1 MRPPRSSPIRGA
13 AFLIET
19 AAVSPISSGPR
30 FAAFRKMPLSIVSS
44 AFVAAFVGF
53 AASVAVVLA
62 AAQAMGASEAQ
73 TVSWIAGLA
82 IAKGLASIVL
92 SWRHRLPII
101 CAWSTPGAALIAAA
115 SGFDLATA
123 VGAFLAASA
132 LMMLTA
138 TVRPLGAL
146 VERIP
151 MSIAAAMLAGVIFRF
166 VVAVF
171 DEMRISPMLV
181 LAPLVVFL
189 VARLVNPFLG
199 VIAALAAG
207 LILSFGSGLA
217 SLPGLPALTEIVL
230 VWPRFDATAILG
242 IAIPLYLVTMAAQN
256 LPGFA
261 VLRAAGYNP
270 PTASC
275 LFVTGLMSFVTAPTG
290 AHMVNMA
297 AISASIC
304 TGADTHPDPKQRWK
318 AGIVYGLFWLAIAAT
333 AGLLLALIV
342 AMPKALIVAVAGLGL
357 IGSLTGALAQAMA
370 SESQR
375 FAAVVAFSV
384 AASSLSLFGIGSAF
398 WSLVAGLAVL
408 TLDALAGRLRA
419 RS

>member
-1 MRPPRSSPIRGA
+1 M
-13 AFLIET
+13 
-19 AAVSPISSGPR
+19 
-30 FAAFRKMPLSIVSS
+30 SIVFS
-44 AFVAAFVGF
+44 ALVAAFVGF

-62 AAQAMGASEAQ
+62 AAQAIGATQAQ
-73 TVSWIAGLA
+73 TVSWVVGLA
-82 IAKGLASIVL
+82 IGQGIASIFL

-132 LMMLTA
+132 LIMLTA
-138 TVRPLGAL
+138 TFKPLGAL
-146 VERIP
+146 IERIP
-151 MSIAAAMLAGVIFRF
+151 MSIASAMLAGVIFRF

-171 DEMRISPMLV
+171 DQMRLAPVLV
-181 LAPLVVFL
+181 LLPLVVFL
-189 VARLVNPFLG
+189 LARLFNPFLG
-199 VIAALAAG
+199 VIAALLAG
-207 LILSFGSGLA
+207 LAFSFGTGLA
-217 SLPGLPALTEIVL
+217 TLPGLPALTELVL
-230 VWPRFDATAILG
+230 VWPRFDATAIIG
-242 IAIPLYLVTMAAQN
+242 IGIPLYLVTMAAQN

-297 AISASIC
+297 AISAAIC

-318 AGIVYGLFWLAIAAT
+318 AGIVYGALYLLIAAT
-333 AGLLLALIV
+333 AGLLLALII

-357 IGSLTGALAQAMA
+357 AGSLTGALAQAMA
-370 SESQR
+370 KDSER
-375 FAAVVAFSV
+375 FAAVIAFSV
-384 AASSLSLFGIGSAF
+384 AASSLSLFGVGSAF

-408 TLDALAGRLRA
+408 TLDAVAGRLRA

>member
-1 MRPPRSSPIRGA
+1 M
-13 AFLIET
+13 
-19 AAVSPISSGPR
+19 
-30 FAAFRKMPLSIVSS
+30 SIVFS
-44 AFVAAFVGF
+44 ALVAAFVGF

-62 AAQAMGASEAQ
+62 AAQAIGATQAQ
-73 TVSWIAGLA
+73 TVSWVVGLA
-82 IAKGLASIVL
+82 IGQGIASIFL

-132 LMMLTA
+132 LIMLTA
-138 TVRPLGAL
+138 TFKPLGAL
-146 VERIP
+146 IERIP
-151 MSIAAAMLAGVIFRF
+151 MSIASAMLAGVIFRF

-171 DEMRISPMLV
+171 DQMRLAPVLV
-181 LAPLVVFL
+181 LLPLVVFL
-189 VARLVNPFLG
+189 LARLFNPFLG
-199 VIAALAAG
+199 VIAALLAG
-207 LILSFGSGLA
+207 LAFSFGTGLA
-217 SLPGLPALTEIVL
+217 TLPGLPALTELVL
-230 VWPRFDATAILG
+230 VWPRFDATAIIG
-242 IAIPLYLVTMAAQN
+242 IGIPLYLVTMAAQN

-261 VLRAAGYNP
+261 VLRSAGYNP

-297 AISASIC
+297 AISAAIC

-318 AGIVYGLFWLAIAAT
+318 AGIVYGALYLLIAAT
-333 AGLLLALIV
+333 AGLLLALII

-357 IGSLTGALAQAMA
+357 AGSLTGALAQAMA
-370 SESQR
+370 KDSER
-375 FAAVVAFSV
+375 FAAVIAFSV
-384 AASSLSLFGIGSAF
+384 AASSLSLFGVGSAF

-408 TLDALAGRLRA
+408 TLDAVAGRLRA

>member
-1 MRPPRSSPIRGA
+1 M
-13 AFLIET
+13 
-19 AAVSPISSGPR
+19 
-30 FAAFRKMPLSIVSS
+30 SIVFS
-44 AFVAAFVGF
+44 AVVAAFVGF

-62 AAQAMGASEAQ
+62 AAQAIGATQAE
-73 TVSWIAGLA
+73 TVSWVVGLA
-82 IAKGLASIVL
+82 IGQGVASIFL

-123 VGAFLAASA
+123 VGAFLAAA
-132 LMMLTA
+132 TLIMLTA
-138 TVRPLGAL
+138 TFRPLGAL
-146 VERIP
+146 IERIP
-151 MSIAAAMLAGVIFRF
+151 MSIASAMLAGVIFRF

-171 DEMRISPMLV
+171 DQMRLAPVLV
-181 LAPLVVFL
+181 LLPLVVFL
-189 VARLVNPFLG
+189 LARLLNPFLG
-199 VIAALAAG
+199 VIAALLAG
-207 LILSFGSGLA
+207 LAFSFGTGLA
-217 SLPGLPALTEIVL
+217 TLPGLPALTELVL
-230 VWPRFDATAILG
+230 VWPRFDATAIIG
-242 IAIPLYLVTMAAQN
+242 IGIPLYLVTMAAQN

-270 PTASC
+270 PTSSC

-297 AISASIC
+297 AISAAIC

-318 AGIVYGLFWLAIAAT
+318 AGIVYGSLYLLIAAT

-342 AMPKALIVAVAGLGL
+342 AMPKPLIVAVAGLGL
-357 IGSLTGALAQAMA
+357 VGSLTGALAQAMA
-370 SESQR
+370 KDAER
-375 FAAVVAFSV
+375 FAAVIAFSV